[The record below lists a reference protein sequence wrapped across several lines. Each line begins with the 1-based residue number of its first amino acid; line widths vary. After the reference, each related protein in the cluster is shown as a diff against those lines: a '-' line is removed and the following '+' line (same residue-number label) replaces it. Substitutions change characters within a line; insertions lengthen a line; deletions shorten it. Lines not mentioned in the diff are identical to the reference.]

1 MTQFANNAADALNDL
16 QIHKVKQDINLLLS
30 AGDALAEVSIFS
42 TTPTELDARR
52 ARWSLYRA
60 RLDASLDALHATTPQ
75 H

>member
-1 MTQFANNAADALNDL
+1 MTQFTNNAADALDDVKL
-16 QIHKVKQDINLLLS
+16 DEIKQDINLLLS
-30 AGDALAEVSIFS
+30 AGDALAEVSVFT

-52 ARWSLYRA
+52 SRWHLSRA